1 MVKTIASLAVSCAL
15 LAGAALFEHLYI
27 GAKFERFESAL
38 VQLDSKA
45 EEGSATR
52 ADAESVEALWED
64 EKTKLHAMI
73 PHGDILG
80 IDYWLSEAVSLI
92 EEEDYPA
99 ARSKLQVLIT
109 LARQLPKTYAI
120 SFENVF

>member
-1 MVKTIASLAVSCAL
+1 
-15 LAGAALFEHLYI
+15 
-27 GAKFERFESAL
+27 
-38 VQLDSKA
+38 
-45 EEGSATR
+45 
-52 ADAESVEALWED
+52 
-64 EKTKLHAMI
+64 MI

-99 ARSKLQVLIT
+99 ARSKWQVLIT